1 MRTTRKAARRT
12 NRARTADSIRYTPP
26 DAELIARL
34 GTDRAFASE
43 YVCDAMRKLHEPDG
57 FTAALTA
64 LRDVVNAAGGVGAIS
79 RAGGGSRPSIYR
91 ALSPGGN
98 PTLKTLISLL
108 DTIGLRL
115 AIEMNEGPVP
125 SVPRLSR
132 GRYKGS
138 RAGV

>member
-1 MRTTRKAARRT
+1 MRTTRKAARHKH
-12 NRARTADSIRYTPP
+12 RARAADIVRYTPP

-34 GTDRAFASE
+34 GTDREFASE
-43 YVCDAMRKLHEPDG
+43 YVCEAMRKLHQPDG

-98 PTLKTLISLL
+98 PTLKTLIALL
-108 DTIGLRL
+108 DTVGLRL
-115 AIEMNEGPVP
+115 AIEMKDGPLP

-132 GRYKGS
+132 GRYRGS